1 MFRVLSQVL
10 PREVILVAASE
21 MLFSAIG
28 IYLALH
34 VTAEIGISPTN
45 LITGQLNLVI
55 ILILGFTITA
65 SVLGLYRSETIFDF
79 NNLVAK
85 SIVAALLALL
95 ATMLLPAALY
105 QHSSSLSAPI
115 GDPLIAVALS
125 WLGCLAATQLAFF
138 VVRQRQLLARR
149 IVIVA
154 LPGEGARFRR
164 FVAAGRCRPFEDIRL
179 LEPASDGGGEGCA
192 ARFAPEALRR
202 ARIWGV
208 VVAEGSDR
216 ALPASA
222 LLDLRLRGVRVLT
235 EAAFWERE
243 GCWIDVDGADLSWVF
258 DRYGFRHGR
267 VAEAAKRLLDLAVAS
282 GLIVATLPVML
293 LTAILIK
300 LESAGPVLYCQER
313 VGRHGRTFVLYKFR
327 SMRRDAETPGAPQW
341 AAVGDP
347 RVTAIGRFIRCTRI
361 DELPQLFNVLR
372 GEMSVVGPRPER
384 PFFVDQF
391 VHSIPFYAQRHC
403 AKPGITGWA
412 QVSAPYGASLEEA
425 RDKLRY
431 DLYYVKN
438 RSFLLDLWIL
448 ACTVRTVLL
457 RQGAR

>member
-10 PREVILVAASE
+10 PREVILVAACE
-21 MLFSAIG
+21 MLFGAVG

-34 VTAEIGISPTN
+34 VTAGIGISQAM
-45 LITGQLNLVI
+45 LMTGQINMVI
-55 ILILGFTITA
+55 ALILGFTITA
-65 SVLGLYRSETIFDF
+65 SVLGLYRSEKIFDF
-79 NNLVAK
+79 NNLVVK
-85 SIVAALLALL
+85 SIVATLLALL

-105 QHSSSLSAPI
+105 QHSPSLSTPSRDAV
-115 GDPLIAVALS
+115 IAIALS
-125 WLGCLAATQLAFF
+125 WLGCLAATQLVFS
-138 VVRQRQLLARR
+138 VVRQCQLFARR

-179 LEPASDGGGEGCA
+179 LEPDSSGDGGS
-192 ARFAPEALRR
+192 FAPEALRH

-216 ALPASA
+216 ALPASV
-222 LLDLRLRGVRVLT
+222 LLDMRLRGVRVLT

-267 VAEAAKRLLDLAVAS
+267 LAEAAKRLLDLAVAS
-282 GLIVATLPVML
+282 VLIVATVPVML

-341 AAVGDP
+341 AAIGDP
-347 RVTAIGRFIRCTRI
+347 RVTTIGRFIRCTRI

-391 VHSIPFYAQRHC
+391 VSSIPFYAQRHC